1 MKINKYYLTNP
12 SLYYIYQLGFHYSS
26 YNEGYVLIF
35 PITRYKGRPTLF
47 CKLVYNIV
55 DNILTFVIIR
65 PNNELNSTYYNRMY
79 GNAED
84 YIKKIDSIVGKKIK
98 SMGFKKKKKQV
109 NNKQKEKKE

>member
-47 CKLVYNIV
+47 CKFVYNIV

-79 GNAED
+79 GNAKD

>member
-26 YNEGYVLIF
+26 YDEGYVLIF

-79 GNAED
+79 GNAKD
-84 YIKKIDSIVGKKIK
+84 YIKKNR
-98 SMGFKKKKKQV
+98 FYCW
-109 NNKQKEKKE
+109 